1 PGGSR
6 RRLVAETVKRVDG
19 RAVIFAGLGD
29 IRSADVTEANEFF
42 RAGADVVVA
51 HPPISEKLSPAEL
64 QGWYRKLLDGV
75 SGPLML
81 YNMPMT
87 TKISIPLDAVEKLL
101 GHPKLAGIKDSE
113 NNPERL
119 AELLQRYGGKKDFS
133 V

>member
-1 PGGSR
+1 MTKRLKYHGAVVPLVTPFTTNGELDVPALHRLVDSQVDGGVEGIFVLGTTGEGAHVPGGSR

-64 QGWYRKLLDGV
+64 QGWYR
-75 SGPLML
+75 
-81 YNMPMT
+81 
-87 TKISIPLDAVEKLL
+87 
-101 GHPKLAGIKDSE
+101 
-113 NNPERL
+113 
-119 AELLQRYGGKKDFS
+119 
-133 V
+133 